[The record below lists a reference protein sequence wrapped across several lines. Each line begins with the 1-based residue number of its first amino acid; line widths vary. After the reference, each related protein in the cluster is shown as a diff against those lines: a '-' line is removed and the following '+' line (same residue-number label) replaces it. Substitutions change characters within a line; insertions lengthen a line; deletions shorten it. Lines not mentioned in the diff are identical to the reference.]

1 VDDIVT
7 TGATLRE
14 AARALTSAGWQV
26 SGAAVIAATQRR

>member
-14 AARALTSAGWQV
+14 AARALAAAGWQV